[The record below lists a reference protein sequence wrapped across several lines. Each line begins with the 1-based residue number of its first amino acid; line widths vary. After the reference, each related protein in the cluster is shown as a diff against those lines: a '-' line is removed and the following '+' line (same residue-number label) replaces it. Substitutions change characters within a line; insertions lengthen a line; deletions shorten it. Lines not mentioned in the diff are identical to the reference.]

1 MNDKTK
7 KRVCL
12 YCRISTNDKGQDINR
27 QVNEL
32 KEVVDNNGWI
42 LTDIY
47 TDEGFSRST
56 TTRPELDRMM
66 KDSFSKRFDM
76 VMTLE
81 LSRLGCNLKHMIE
94 VVETLKQR
102 GVDLWVKN

>member
-1 MNDKTK
+1 
-7 KRVCL
+7 
-12 YCRISTNDKGQDINR
+12 
-27 QVNEL
+27 
-32 KEVVDNNGWI
+32 
-42 LTDIY
+42 
-47 TDEGFSRST
+47 
-56 TTRPELDRMM
+56 M

-102 GVDLWVKN
+102 GVDLWVKNQMIDTSQVGGMLVYNILNSISSYGIRNY